1 MRNGFRI
8 IDGDGHMQEPLD
20 IWDNYVEQP
29 FHHRRPL
36 VSGHVGRYLF
46 NYHPCEAF
54 PEGRG
59 SVRPE
64 SVFADCED
72 RYGDAWRNWWALSDR
87 LTEIDK
93 EGLDIQVGF
102 PTNGNSATSGH
113 ITDPKLQAALV
124 RAYNNWAT
132 DYCKDSDGR
141 VQFIGQVTL
150 LDVNEA
156 IEEARRMGPCPQATA
171 INLPD
176 PGTLASGPT
185 RSSTP
190 YGKPSTS

>member
-29 FHHRRPL
+29 FHNRRPL

-72 RYGDAWRNWWALSDR
+72 RYGDAWRSWWALPDR

-102 PTNGNSATSGH
+102 PTNGNSATSEH
-113 ITDPKLQAALV
+113 ITDPSCRPRWFAPTTTGPRTTV
-124 RAYNNWAT
+124 RT
-132 DYCKDSDGR
+132 PMVVCSSS
-141 VQFIGQVTL
+141 
-150 LDVNEA
+150 
-156 IEEARRMGPCPQATA
+156 AR
-171 INLPD
+171 
-176 PGTLASGPT
+176 
-185 RSSTP
+185 
-190 YGKPSTS
+190 